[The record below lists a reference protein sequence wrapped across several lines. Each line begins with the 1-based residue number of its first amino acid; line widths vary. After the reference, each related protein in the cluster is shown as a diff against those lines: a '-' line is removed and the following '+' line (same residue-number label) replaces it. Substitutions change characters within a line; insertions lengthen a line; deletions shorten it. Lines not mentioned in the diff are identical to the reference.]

1 MKPALLLLQ
10 FLFCC
15 AGWLRAD
22 DDRFP
27 PYDCTEEYQAFLK
40 SKPDFFLRAPVS
52 TLPADLNWQT
62 GGDLPEIG
70 SPDAKKGGTFHYWI
84 DSFPAT
90 LRFIGPDANDQFRS
104 EHWDDIM
111 TYNVMPHPNVDG
123 WCPGIASEWASAGD
137 RRHVYLK
144 IDPAAT
150 YSDGVKISPEDYF
163 FTFYVM
169 LSPHIQDP
177 WYNDYYKKEFKSV
190 TLYDDGR
197 TLCFELPEP
206 RPDPLWVVYDF
217 PPLPRHFFKE
227 FGADFPARYQWRKS
241 PTTGAYEIY
250 PDKVIKGRS
259 ITMTRV
265 KSWWA
270 RDHKYYRYRFN
281 PDYIVY
287 DVTGSMDKAFELFR
301 QGKLDFFPLSF
312 PRLWYD
318 KCEIVEIYRGYIERG
333 IFYNDYPRITR
344 GIYINCSKPLLD
356 NLDVRLGINYSLN
369 WKKVLEIDF
378 RGDFSRM
385 QSTFEGFG
393 KYTNPKLKP
402 IEFDAAKAAE
412 HFAKAGFTKRG
423 GDGILINDKG
433 QRLSFTLT
441 LPNLANYPQVCLRL
455 KEEARRTGLEI
466 ILEAIDSTQ
475 SFQKGDR
482 KKHDMILSG
491 WAASPPYPRFWE
503 YYHSD
508 NAWEKNPDGS
518 RIKPK
523 AQTNNFTMTADP
535 AMDPIID
542 RHRKAQTE
550 EEVQQLSWQLA
561 EWVQSQA
568 AAIPAWES
576 PWFRYGHWRWVRW
589 PADGNVKK
597 SQLPLQSYVFWLDE
611 EIRQETLKAR
621 SSGKSFGEVT
631 RIYDQYRRK

>member
-1 MKPALLLLQ
+1 MKRAAALLTALLALSA
-10 FLFCC
+10 F
-15 AGWLRAD
+15 LRAE

-40 SKPDFFLRAPVS
+40 SKPEFFLQAKA
-52 TLPADLNWQT
+52 TDLPADLKWQT
-62 GGDLPEIG
+62 GMDLPEIG
-70 SPDAKKGGTFHYWI
+70 SPEGKKGGTFHYWI

-90 LRFIGPDANDQFRS
+90 FRFVGPDANDQFRS

-111 TYNVMPHPNVDG
+111 TYIVMPHPNADG
-123 WCPGIASEWASAGD
+123 WCPGIASEWAVSAD
-137 RRHVYLK
+137 RRHVYYKL
-144 IDPAAT
+144 DPEAT
-150 YSDGVKISPEDYF
+150 FSDGVKISVEDFF
-163 FTFYVM
+163 FTFFVM

-190 TLYDDGR
+190 TRYDDGR
-197 TLCFELPEP
+197 TFSFELPEP
-206 RPDPLWVVYDF
+206 RPDPLWITYDF
-217 PPLPRHFFKE
+217 PPMPRHFFKE

-250 PDKVIKGRS
+250 PDKVAKGRS

-265 KSWWA
+265 KNWWA
-270 RDHKYYRYRFN
+270 RDRKYYRLRYN
-281 PDYIVY
+281 PDYINY
-287 DVTGSMDKAFELFR
+287 QVTGSMDKAFELFR
-301 QGKLDFFPLSF
+301 QGKLDFFPLQF

-318 KCEIVEIYRGYIERG
+318 KCEIEEIYRGYIERG
-333 IFYNDYPRITR
+333 LFYSDYPRITR
-344 GIYINCSKPLLD
+344 GIYINTSKPLLD
-356 NLDVRLGINYSLN
+356 NLDVRLGINYSLH

-393 KYTNPKLKP
+393 KFTNPKLKP
-402 IEFDAAKAAE
+402 IEFDAAKASE
-412 HFAKAGFTKRG
+412 HFAKARFTKRG
-423 GDGILINDKG
+423 EDGILINDKG

-466 ILEAIDSTQ
+466 VLEAIDSTQ
-475 SFQKGDR
+475 MFHKGDN
-482 KKHDMILSG
+482 KKHDLILAG

-518 RIKPK
+518 HIKPK
-523 AQTNNFTMTADP
+523 VQTNNFTMTAVP
-535 AMDPIID
+535 EMDPLID
-542 RHRKAQTE
+542 RHRRATTE
-550 EEVQQLSWQLA
+550 EEVQELSYQLA
-561 EWVQSQA
+561 VMVQEQA

-589 PADGNVKK
+589 PTDGNVKR

-611 EIRQETLKAR
+611 DVRQETLKTR
-621 SSGKSFGEVT
+621 SAGQSFGEVT
-631 RIYDQYRRK
+631 RVYDQYRKK